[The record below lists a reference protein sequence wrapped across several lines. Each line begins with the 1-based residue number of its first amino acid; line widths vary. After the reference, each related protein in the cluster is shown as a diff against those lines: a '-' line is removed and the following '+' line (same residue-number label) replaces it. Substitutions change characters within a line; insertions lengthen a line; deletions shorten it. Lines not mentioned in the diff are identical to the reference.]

1 MPVRLSIDFTIVSH
15 LIHTSTPSS
24 TRWANNGTTVTSYL
38 RNVKIK
44 AIGSISHN
52 LRVTPVVTSIIS
64 TFMMGSFFGTIE
76 SSSRFWFSI
85 IILVVMAT
93 IILFWLIA
101 IESFYYNGVIDWH
114 YFSVVF

>member
-1 MPVRLSIDFTIVSH
+1 MPVRLSVDFTIVSH
-15 LIHTSTPSS
+15 LIRTSTPSTGS

-85 IILVVMAT
+85 IKFL
-93 IILFWLIA
+93 L
-101 IESFYYNGVIDWH
+101 
-114 YFSVVF
+114 